1 MVISSTV
8 TVLEVTRFLFF
19 YILRTCF
26 HQGDGDNYSFRRKNM
41 RPFQIL
47 KVAVKA
53 AGQAGTGAA
62 PPFISIILRRW
73 GGRLGWS
80 VWLSQGSDSALQA
93 LVSNLF
99 PLVSISSG
107 IRQVLHLA

>member
-1 MVISSTV
+1 M
-8 TVLEVTRFLFF
+8 LELTRFLFF
-19 YILRTCF
+19 YIFRTCF
-26 HQGDGDNYSFRRKNM
+26 YKGDADNDSFSRKNK
-41 RPFQIL
+41 RPSKIL

-107 IRQVLHLA
+107 IPQLLHLA

>member
-1 MVISSTV
+1 
-8 TVLEVTRFLFF
+8 
-19 YILRTCF
+19 
-26 HQGDGDNYSFRRKNM
+26 M
-41 RPFQIL
+41 RPSKIL
-47 KVAVKA
+47 KIAVKA

-80 VWLSQGSDSALQA
+80 VWPSQGGDSALQA

-107 IRQVLHLA
+107 IPPVLHLA